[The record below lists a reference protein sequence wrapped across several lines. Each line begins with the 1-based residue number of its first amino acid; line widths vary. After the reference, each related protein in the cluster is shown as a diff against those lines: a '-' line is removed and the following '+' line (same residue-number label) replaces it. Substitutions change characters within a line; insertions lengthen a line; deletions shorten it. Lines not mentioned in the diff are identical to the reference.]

1 MAELVVLAT
10 LATMAIT
17 TTAMATLA
25 SFLSP
30 KVSSRQI
37 IMGQTA
43 KVHHE
48 MREVV
53 AVALTIWQSQQRPP
67 RSPPQQPLQTGL
79 NHQVC
84 LCTIPITLFTFTFRI
99 ATQQM
104 LNGGQRIKLQFYSR
118 IIEAAL
124 EARVVVLLQPIQ
136 RPRQITS
143 EIRLH

>member
-1 MAELVVLAT
+1 MAELVVFAT
-10 LATMAIT
+10 MATMAIT
-17 TTAMATLA
+17 TATLA

-53 AVALTIWQSQQRPP
+53 AVALTIWQSQHKPLLLVLRPP
-67 RSPPQQPLQTGL
+67 QPLQTGL
-79 NHQVC
+79 NQVC

-104 LNGGQRIKLQFYSR
+104 LNGGQRIKLQF
-118 IIEAAL
+118 
-124 EARVVVLLQPIQ
+124 
-136 RPRQITS
+136 
-143 EIRLH
+143 